1 METGLCSH
9 GKKVVLVL
17 DDRKLMIGEDCYP
30 CLQDF
35 ADVSRLVVRSNS
47 RVLLDLMDE
56 VDAGWTESFEN
67 ILEKE

>member
-1 METGLCSH
+1 METSLCSH

-35 ADVSRLVVRSNS
+35 ADVSKLLIRSNS
-47 RVLLDLMDE
+47 HILSDLIDE
-56 VDAGWTESFEN
+56 VDAAWTESFEN
-67 ILEKE
+67 VLEEE